1 MDAQFN
7 IKSQLSQDELIRQKT
22 EIFKSY
28 GEALKKKDEL
38 SLDDKKE
45 YARVARGF
53 ESMFIN
59 MMMKQ
64 LKSAM
69 LDEFKKESE
78 YSFGADT
85 IGGYSDLLFSEEM
98 SKVGTGIG
106 IAEMLYKDFTGENL
120 KPITVQRA
128 EESKTPIPMPK
139 KSELPSEAVNKI
151 KEVQNTFLD
160 RLNGRLSNYTDFI
173 SEAAEKFNLPEN
185 LIKAVIGVESAGKAG
200 AKSHAGAK
208 GLMQL
213 MDGTASDLGVRNS
226 FDPKENILGGS
237 RYLRQMLDRYDG
249 SLEHALAAYNAGP
262 GNVDKYNGIPPFS
275 ETQAYV
281 VKVKKY
287 NDIFENL

>member
-98 SKVGTGIG
+98 SKV
-106 IAEMLYKDFTGENL
+106 
-120 KPITVQRA
+120 
-128 EESKTPIPMPK
+128 
-139 KSELPSEAVNKI
+139 
-151 KEVQNTFLD
+151 
-160 RLNGRLSNYTDFI
+160 
-173 SEAAEKFNLPEN
+173 FNHVL
-185 LIKAVIGVESAGKAG
+185 
-200 AKSHAGAK
+200 
-208 GLMQL
+208 GLQ
-213 MDGTASDLGVRNS
+213 
-226 FDPKENILGGS
+226 GGF
-237 RYLRQMLDRYDG
+237 RG
-249 SLEHALAAYNAGP
+249 
-262 GNVDKYNGIPPFS
+262 
-275 ETQAYV
+275 
-281 VKVKKY
+281 
-287 NDIFENL
+287 